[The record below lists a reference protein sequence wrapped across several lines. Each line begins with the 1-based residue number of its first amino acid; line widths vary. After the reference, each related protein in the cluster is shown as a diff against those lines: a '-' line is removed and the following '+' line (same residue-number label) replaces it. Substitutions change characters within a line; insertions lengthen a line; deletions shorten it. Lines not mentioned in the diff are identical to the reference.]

1 MFESTP
7 TPVLEVLTLFTAP
20 HWPWDANNSDVRIK
34 DVASEP
40 NAAESD
46 DAINPDNVG

>member
-20 HWPWDANNSDVRIK
+20 HWPWDARNSDVQIK
-34 DVASEP
+34 DGASERES
-40 NAAESD
+40 AESD
-46 DAINPDNVG
+46 DGAQSDSAR